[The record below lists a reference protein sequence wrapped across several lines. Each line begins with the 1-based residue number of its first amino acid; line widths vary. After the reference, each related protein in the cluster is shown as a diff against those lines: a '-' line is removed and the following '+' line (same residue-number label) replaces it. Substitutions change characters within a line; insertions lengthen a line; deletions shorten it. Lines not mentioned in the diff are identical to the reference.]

1 MFKHVLI
8 QIIEKKK
15 IWINRIRHGGIISK
29 TLCKT
34 AIWKSRHLGIS
45 IGIDVSIG
53 ISIVNLFLSFKA
65 LIFAFRSFL
74 WSKTSM
80 AKSFSNTLASFPGSV
95 CYCLEQLFCRVV
107 LAPAS
112 EERNSAMDVIKGVL
126 KTRKPESC
134 NLYVCV
140 FLIRNH
146 IRDHFLEIFCKFQN
160 TFKKFG

>member
-1 MFKHVLI
+1 MNKFKHVLI

-15 IWINRIRHGGIISK
+15 KKWINRIRHGGIISK

-34 AIWKSRHLGIS
+34 AIWKSRHLGI
-45 IGIDVSIG
+45 SIG

-107 LAPAS
+107 VAPAS

-134 NLYVCV
+134 NL
-140 FLIRNH
+140 
-146 IRDHFLEIFCKFQN
+146 
-160 TFKKFG
+160 